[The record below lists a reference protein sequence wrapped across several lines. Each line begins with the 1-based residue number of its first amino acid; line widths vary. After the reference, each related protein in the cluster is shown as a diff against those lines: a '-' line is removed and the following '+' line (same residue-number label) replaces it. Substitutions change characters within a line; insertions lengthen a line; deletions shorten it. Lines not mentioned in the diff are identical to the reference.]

1 MPRRHKILL
10 AICLAI
16 PVAAAYFQSTHPPA
30 PAKTPPE
37 TGVLTPTQQAAKA
50 NADAPAEPVRK
61 ITAAERKLFIEELE
75 KEFLARGMDVELK
88 VSGRENTT
96 LTMRYVFINRPFV
109 YQMMNDPKVFA
120 SKRADGF
127 TKVIFTDGYFKTWT
141 CDLAAGDC
149 R

>member
-1 MPRRHKILL
+1 MIPARRWRIIPSRNWVLL
-10 AICLAI
+10 AICLAVPI
-16 PVAAAYFQSTHPPA
+16 AFSWYQSRHPPA
-30 PAKTPPE
+30 PEKPA
-37 TGVLTPTQQAAKA
+37 LTRERQA
-50 NADAPAEPVRK
+50 AEPVHK
-61 ITAAERKLFIEELE
+61 ITALERKLFAEELE
-75 KEFLARGMDVELK
+75 KVFLAQGMDVELK

-127 TKVIFTDGYFKTWT
+127 TKIIFTDGYFKTWT
-141 CDLAAGDC
+141 CNLATGDC